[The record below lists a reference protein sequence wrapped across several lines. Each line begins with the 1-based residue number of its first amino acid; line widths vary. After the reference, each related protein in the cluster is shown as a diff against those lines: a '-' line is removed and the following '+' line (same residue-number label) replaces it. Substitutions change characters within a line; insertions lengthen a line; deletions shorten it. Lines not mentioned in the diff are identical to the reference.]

1 MFAIIKKYLT
11 TPATTESLRNLL
23 ADAEARR
30 IEVPRLDPAQCTGCG
45 ACVAACPTKAL
56 ELHTAAQSGE
66 FLIHGELCIRCG
78 RCLTACTPGALF
90 YGFRLPV
97 AARDKAAFLQRHRRE
112 GGRFLP
118 AEQNAD
124 NPVINP
130 DADSLR
136 TLLRRSFQFRE
147 IDSGSCNACE
157 VEVNML
163 TAPQYDLERF
173 GIGSTASPR
182 FADGV
187 LITGPVTRNM
197 KLACERTYAA
207 IPSPKIVIAMGSC
220 AISGGIFCGNYAVL
234 DGAESV
240 MPVDVFIPGCPP
252 SPQALIHGLLLASN
266 ALPRR

>member
-23 ADAEARR
+23 ADAEAHR
-30 IEVPRLDPAQCTGCG
+30 IVVPSLDPAQCNSCG
-45 ACVAACPTKAL
+45 ACGAACPTKAIAL
-56 ELHTAAQSGE
+56 QNAAQGGE

-78 RCLTACTPGALF
+78 RCLTACTPGALS
-90 YGFRLPV
+90 YSFRLPV
-97 AARDKAAFLQRHRRE
+97 AARDKTAFLQRHRRE
-112 GGRFLP
+112 GGGFLP
-118 AEQNAD
+118 AETNETA
-124 NPVINP
+124 PVLNP
-130 DADSLR
+130 DANSLR

-147 IDSGSCNACE
+147 LDSGSCNACE

-207 IPSPKIVIAMGSC
+207 IPAPRIVIAMGSC

-240 MPVDVFIPGCPP
+240 MPVDIFIPGCPP
-252 SPQALIHGLLLASN
+252 PPQALIYGMLLAAN

>member
-11 TPATTESLRNLL
+11 TPATTESLRNIL
-23 ADAEARR
+23 ADAEAQR
-30 IEVPRLDPAQCTGCG
+30 IEVPRMDPAQCTGCG
-45 ACVAACPTKAL
+45 ACVNVCPTKAL
-56 ELHTAAQSGE
+56 ELRTAAQSGE
-66 FLIHGELCIRCG
+66 FLIRGELCIRCG
-78 RCLTACTPGALF
+78 RCLTACTPGALS

-97 AARDKAAFLQRHRRE
+97 AARDKTAFLQRHRRE

-118 AEQNAD
+118 AERNEAD
-124 NPVINP
+124 PVVNS
-130 DADSLR
+130 DAHSLR

-147 IDSGSCNACE
+147 LDSGSCNACE

-163 TAPQYDLERF
+163 TVPQYDLERF

-182 FADGV
+182 FADAI

-197 KLACERTYAA
+197 HLACERTYTA
-207 IPSPKIVIAMGSC
+207 IPSPKLVIAMGSC
-220 AISGGIFCGNYAVL
+220 AISGGIYRDNYAVL

-266 ALPRR
+266 ALPKR

>member
-56 ELHTAAQSGE
+56 ELNTAE
-66 FLIHGELCIRCG
+66 FLIRGELCIRCG
-78 RCLTACTPGALF
+78 RCLTACTPAALS

-97 AARDKAAFLQRHRRE
+97 AARDKTAFLQKHRRE

-147 IDSGSCNACE
+147 LDSGSCNACE
-157 VEVNML
+157 VEVNMT

-207 IPSPKIVIAMGSC
+207 IPAPKIVIAMGSC

-266 ALPRR
+266 ALPKR

>member
-11 TPATTESLRNLL
+11 TPATTESLRDIL

-30 IEVPRLDPAQCTGCG
+30 IEVPRLEPDRCNRCG
-45 ACVAACPTKAL
+45 TCVAACPTKAL
-56 ELHTAAQSGE
+56 ELQTTE

-78 RCLTACTPGALF
+78 RCLTACTAGALS

-97 AARDKAAFLQRHRRE
+97 AARDKSAFLQRHRSD
-112 GGRFLP
+112 GGRLRT
-118 AEQNAD
+118 AELNAD
-124 NPVINP
+124 TPHINP
-130 DADSLR
+130 DADSLN

-147 IDSGSCNACE
+147 INSGSCNACE

-197 KLACERTYAA
+197 KLACERTFAA
-207 IPSPKIVIAMGSC
+207 IPAPRIVIAMGSC
-220 AISGGIFCGNYAVL
+220 ALSGGIYRGNYAVL
-234 DGAESV
+234 DGAENV

-252 SPQALIHGLLLASN
+252 SPQALIHGLLLAAN
-266 ALPRR
+266 ALPER